1 MRFAE
6 GLLDHERSVMCIVSV
21 LLTDMIRTMLL
32 EERVRIVDVA
42 LNSAVSYGFPCQLT
56 NLSTTNS
63 SRPHFPFC
71 LPNPLPL
78 TPPWLAVGE
87 V

>member
-32 EERVRIVDVA
+32 EERV
-42 LNSAVSYGFPCQLT
+42 YGMSELLT
-56 NLSTTNS
+56 L
-63 SRPHFPFC
+63 R
-71 LPNPLPL
+71 
-78 TPPWLAVGE
+78 
-87 V
+87 